1 MIKTLQYNY
10 SDIQTK
16 ITNIYKLP
24 ENVEN
29 IINELNK
36 QLIVHD
42 DGMEHIS
49 LKRSERSFDRG
60 NRKYKR
66 NRGGMTRGSSF
77 NDVNMEDWE
86 AIRNFKPTE
95 KKESIGI
102 EKHINDIRSF
112 LNKISKTN
120 YEEQKTIITDKIT
133 EIFKENN
140 EANNKKI
147 GDVIFS
153 ICCSSKFLS
162 ETYADLYVELVG
174 YDDLFGDILDNYIHS
189 FKESLNSI
197 LYVDP
202 DIDYDGFCDYN
213 KLNEIRRSNSA
224 FLINLM
230 ERDMISK
237 NSVIEL
243 VIYIQNLLK
252 EYIDM
257 DNKLHEVNELTE
269 NLFLLVSMS
278 KKILSDND
286 EWKNIVLVNISNFV
300 KLKHKEHISLSSRA
314 IFKHMDM

>member
-1 MIKTLQYNY
+1 MINTLQYNY
-10 SDIQTK
+10 SDIQNK
-16 ITNIYKLP
+16 ITDIYKLP

-36 QLIVHD
+36 ILIVHD

-66 NRGGMTRGSSF
+66 NKGMSRGSSF
-77 NDVNMEDWE
+77 NDVNMDDWE

-95 KKESIGI
+95 KKESVGI

-120 YEEQKTIITDKIT
+120 YEEQKTIIIDKIT
-133 EIFKENN
+133 EIFNENN
-140 EANNKKI
+140 EENNKKI
-147 GDVIFS
+147 GSVIFDT
-153 ICCSSKFLS
+153 CCSTKFLS

-174 YDDLFGDILDNYIHS
+174 YNDLFGDVLDNYIHS
-189 FKESLNSI
+189 FKDSLNLI
-197 LYVDP
+197 KYIDA

-237 NSVIEL
+237 NSVVEL
-243 VIYIQNLLK
+243 IIYIQNLLQ

-257 DNKLHEVNELTE
+257 DDKLHEVNELTE
-269 NLFLLVSMS
+269 NLFILVTMS

-286 EWKNIVLVNISNFV
+286 EWNNVILVNISKFI
-300 KLKHKEHISLSSRA
+300 KLKHKEHTSLSSRA

>member
-1 MIKTLQYNY
+1 MINTLQYNY
-10 SDIQTK
+10 SDIQNK

-36 QLIVHD
+36 ILIVHD

-66 NRGGMTRGSSF
+66 NKGMSRGSSF
-77 NDVNMEDWE
+77 NDVNMDDWE

-95 KKESIGI
+95 KKESVGI

-120 YEEQKTIITDKIT
+120 YEEQKTIIIDKIT
-133 EIFKENN
+133 EIFNENN
-140 EANNKKI
+140 EENNKKI
-147 GDVIFS
+147 GSVIFDT
-153 ICCSSKFLS
+153 CCSTKFLS

-174 YDDLFGDILDNYIHS
+174 YNDLFGDVLDNYIHS
-189 FKESLNSI
+189 FKDSLNLI
-197 LYVDP
+197 KYIDA

-237 NSVIEL
+237 NSVLEL
-243 VIYIQNLLK
+243 IIYIQNLLQ
-252 EYIDM
+252 EYIDI
-257 DNKLHEVNELTE
+257 DDKLHEVNELTE
-269 NLFLLVSMS
+269 NLFILVTMS

-286 EWKNIVLVNISNFV
+286 EWNNVILVNISKFI
-300 KLKHKEHISLSSRA
+300 KLKHKEHTSLSSRA

>member
-1 MIKTLQYNY
+1 MINTLQYNY
-10 SDIQTK
+10 SDIQNK
-16 ITNIYKLP
+16 ITDIYKLP

-36 QLIVHD
+36 ILVVHD

-66 NRGGMTRGSSF
+66 NKGMSRGSSF
-77 NDVNMEDWE
+77 NDVNMDDWE

-95 KKESIGI
+95 KKESVGI

-120 YEEQKTIITDKIT
+120 YEEQKTIIIDKIT
-133 EIFKENN
+133 EIFNENN
-140 EANNKKI
+140 EENNKKI
-147 GDVIFS
+147 GSVIFDT
-153 ICCSSKFLS
+153 CCSTKFLS

-174 YDDLFGDILDNYIHS
+174 YNDLFGDVLDNYIHS
-189 FKESLNSI
+189 FKDSLNLI
-197 LYVDP
+197 KYIDA

-237 NSVIEL
+237 NSVVEL
-243 VIYIQNLLK
+243 IIYIQNLLQ

-257 DNKLHEVNELTE
+257 DDKLHEVNELTE
-269 NLFLLVSMS
+269 NLFILVTMS

-286 EWKNIVLVNISNFV
+286 EWNNVILVNISKFI
-300 KLKHKEHISLSSRA
+300 KLKHKEHTSLSSRA

>member
-1 MIKTLQYNY
+1 MINTLQYNY
-10 SDIQTK
+10 SDIQNK
-16 ITNIYKLP
+16 ITDIYKLP

-36 QLIVHD
+36 ILIVHD

-66 NRGGMTRGSSF
+66 NKGMSRGSSF
-77 NDVNMEDWE
+77 NDVNMDDWE

-95 KKESIGI
+95 KKESVGI

-120 YEEQKTIITDKIT
+120 YEEQKTIIIDKIT
-133 EIFKENN
+133 EIFNENN
-140 EANNKKI
+140 EENNKKI
-147 GDVIFS
+147 GSVIFDT
-153 ICCSSKFLS
+153 CCSTKFLS

-174 YDDLFGDILDNYIHS
+174 YNDLFGDVLDNYIHS
-189 FKESLNSI
+189 FKDSLNLI
-197 LYVDP
+197 KYIDA

-237 NSVIEL
+237 NSVVEL
-243 VIYIQNLLK
+243 IIYIQNLLQ
-252 EYIDM
+252 EYIDI
-257 DNKLHEVNELTE
+257 DDKLHEVNELTE
-269 NLFLLVSMS
+269 NLFILVTMS

-286 EWKNIVLVNISNFV
+286 EWNNVILVNISKFI
-300 KLKHKEHISLSSRA
+300 KLKHKEHTSLSSRA

>member
-1 MIKTLQYNY
+1 MINTLQYNY
-10 SDIQTK
+10 NDIQNK

-29 IINELNK
+29 IINELND
-36 QLIVHD
+36 QLNVHD
-42 DGMEHIS
+42 DGMDHIP

-66 NRGGMTRGSSF
+66 SKGISRGSSL
-77 NDVNMEDWE
+77 NDVNMDDWE

-133 EIFKENN
+133 EIFKEDN
-140 EANNKKI
+140 EENNKKI

-153 ICCSSKFLS
+153 TCCSSKFLS

-202 DIDYDGFCDYN
+202 DINYDGFCDYN

-269 NLFLLVSMS
+269 NLFILVSMC